1 MKTLPREKAH
11 GAEKRVG
18 DPTGK
23 AGYRI
28 KAFVSILNSLGIIC
42 IEQDFFGL
50 GLRCRGWGRFPVFFS
65 ANCFFLI
72 C

>member
-1 MKTLPREKAH
+1 MKTLTREKAD

-28 KAFVSILNSLGIIC
+28 KAFVSILNTLGIIC
-42 IEQDFFGL
+42 IEQDFFGK
-50 GLRCRGWGRFPVFFS
+50 S
-65 ANCFFLI
+65 ASV
-72 C
+72 